1 MAIAF
6 VILALL
12 VLFVILLSNSQK
24 PKKIIKS
31 DVDYYTLAQHHFNH
45 EVIPKNE
52 KTLHSHDI
60 SFTSADDMTGE
71 YLVVD
76 CETTGLP
83 KNRNASVSN
92 LDNWPRMVQLAWMVF
107 NKAGQYIKKE
117 NFYIDPGIPIPYEA
131 TKVNGITNQFI
142 RENGVH
148 PVKALRL
155 LREHLKLV
163 KIVVC
168 HNVEFDVNIIES
180 EFIRY
185 GFDRQIIH
193 MDTICTMISS
203 VNFLKL
209 PGYGHKYKYP
219 KLSELYGFLFFNNYD
234 ISIEGMHNSEI
245 DVEITSKCFFDLKKL
260 KKTKLNYGDKNFK
273 PSDVNV
279 LTPDEI
285 IIPERIVF
293 PRVTAKLKENV
304 QLYTNYTAIR
314 DQYNKLFK
322 ALYSEQGINT
332 IFGLRRIKLEEM
344 FSVCVKEANDILSTL
359 Q

>member
-12 VLFVILLSNSQK
+12 VLFVILLSKSQK
-24 PKKIIKS
+24 PQKSIKS
-31 DVDYYTLAQHHFNH
+31 DIDYYTRALQPFEH
-45 EVIPKNE
+45 EVIHKNE
-52 KTLHSHDI
+52 KSLYNHTI
-60 SFTSADDMTGE
+60 SFTATDDIIGE

-107 NKAGQYIKKE
+107 NKTGQYIKKE
-117 NFYIDPGIPIPYEA
+117 NFYINPGIPIPYEA

-142 RENGVH
+142 QENGVH
-148 PVKALRL
+148 PVKVLRL
-155 LREHLKLV
+155 LREHLKLA

-209 PGYGHKYKYP
+209 PGYDHKYKYP
-219 KLSELYGFLFFNNYD
+219 KLSELYGFLFFNNSD
-234 ISIEGMHNSEI
+234 VSIEGMHNSQI
-245 DVEITSKCFFDLKKL
+245 DVEITAKCFFDLRKL
-260 KKTKLNYGDKNFK
+260 KKTKLNYGDKKFI
-273 PSDVNV
+273 PSDVQV
-279 LTPDEI
+279 LSPDEI

-293 PRVTAKLKENV
+293 PRATAKLKDNI
-304 QLYTNYTAIR
+304 QLYTDYCAIR
-314 DQYNKLFK
+314 DQYNKLYK
-322 ALYSEQGINT
+322 ILYSEQGINT
-332 IFGLRRIKLEEM
+332 ILGLRRIKMEEK
-344 FSVCVKEANDILSTL
+344 FSDCVKEANDILSTL
-359 Q
+359 R